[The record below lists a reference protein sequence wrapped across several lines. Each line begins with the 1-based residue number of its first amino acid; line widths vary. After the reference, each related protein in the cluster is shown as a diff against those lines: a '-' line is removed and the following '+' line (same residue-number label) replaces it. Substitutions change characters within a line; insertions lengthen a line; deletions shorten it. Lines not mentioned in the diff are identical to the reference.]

1 MKRGIL
7 IVLMAFL
14 GLTSVMAAQKVTLK
28 CREVALK
35 EIFARITKQTGLTVA
50 YSSQVLNVD
59 TKISIETENAEITE
73 VLEKLL
79 PATIGYKIENSS
91 ILIFKKEVSKKAS
104 TVRMKGIVFDKKT
117 RERLAGVTLV
127 LNDNP
132 SVGTITDIDGVFQI
146 TAAQG
151 SKLKVSYIGYETQ
164 LVAISPV
171 DELKVELD
179 QDNFKLDEVVV
190 TGQGAEVQ
198 KRRLSSNVTTGTYET
213 GAYRPGVAKCS
224 PQCADNDVQWP
235 GRCNFIGK
243 VKRSIFCFL

>member
-104 TVRMKGIVFDKKT
+104 TVRM
-117 RERLAGVTLV
+117 
-127 LNDNP
+127 
-132 SVGTITDIDGVFQI
+132 
-146 TAAQG
+146 
-151 SKLKVSYIGYETQ
+151 
-164 LVAISPV
+164 
-171 DELKVELD
+171 
-179 QDNFKLDEVVV
+179 
-190 TGQGAEVQ
+190 
-198 KRRLSSNVTTGTYET
+198 
-213 GAYRPGVAKCS
+213 
-224 PQCADNDVQWP
+224 
-235 GRCNFIGK
+235 
-243 VKRSIFCFL
+243 

>member
-104 TVRMKGIVFDKKT
+104 TVRMEGIVLKQAAFS
-117 RERLAGVTLV
+117 
-127 LNDNP
+127 NP
-132 SVGTITDIDGVFQI
+132 NI
-146 TAAQG
+146 
-151 SKLKVSYIGYETQ
+151 
-164 LVAISPV
+164 
-171 DELKVELD
+171 
-179 QDNFKLDEVVV
+179 
-190 TGQGAEVQ
+190 
-198 KRRLSSNVTTGTYET
+198 
-213 GAYRPGVAKCS
+213 
-224 PQCADNDVQWP
+224 
-235 GRCNFIGK
+235 
-243 VKRSIFCFL
+243 